1 MQANSCSLSAV
12 PHLTPEE
19 LSALLERLTEVET
32 EARALRAAIE
42 QRLVDRRRADAQD
55 RSGQPKNRLLKKRKT
70 R

>member
-1 MQANSCSLSAV
+1 V

-19 LSALLERLTEVET
+19 LSALLGRLSEVEA
-32 EARALRAAIE
+32 EARILRAEIE

-55 RSGQPKNRLLKKRKT
+55 RSGQPSMRAMKKRKQ